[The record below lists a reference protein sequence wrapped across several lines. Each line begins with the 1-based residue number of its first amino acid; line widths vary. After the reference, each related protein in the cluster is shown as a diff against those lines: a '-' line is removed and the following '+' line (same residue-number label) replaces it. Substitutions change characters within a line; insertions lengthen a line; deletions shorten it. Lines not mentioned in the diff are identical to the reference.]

1 VSGNEL
7 PRDEADLDEVNA
19 RLTDGLQTCRSVVAN
34 YKSLLTTNDA
44 TAANDDENLPAT
56 ESTGEHS

>member
-44 TAANDDENLPAT
+44 TAANDDENLPVT

>member
-1 VSGNEL
+1 MSGNEL
-7 PRDEADLDEVNA
+7 PRDEADLDEVNT

-34 YKSLLTTNDA
+34 YKSLLTANDG
-44 TAANDDENLPAT
+44 TAANDDENLPVT